1 MIKNI
6 QRYFERH
13 IGGSRDTVA
22 TDPERRLHLAAAA
35 LLIETARIDYSEDP
49 EEISTVTRLLQ
60 SHFNLSENETTELV
74 ELAGQ
79 EADQMTSYYRFTST
93 INAECDVV
101 DKTRILQLLWQV
113 AYVDGRID
121 KFEQHLLSK
130 IASLLY
136 IPRDQQVA
144 ARRAAEK
151 EAGVSPHT

>member
-13 IGGSRDTVA
+13 IGGSRHTVA

-35 LLIETARIDYSEDP
+35 LLIETARIDYAEDP
-49 EEISTVTRLLQ
+49 QEIETVTRLLQ
-60 SHFNLSENETTELV
+60 SHFNLSDDETTELV

-79 EADQMTSYYRFTST
+79 EADKMTSYFQFTST

-101 DKTRILQLLWQV
+101 DKTQILKLLWQV
-113 AYVDGRID
+113 AFADGRID
-121 KFEQHLLSK
+121 KFEHHLLSK

-136 IPRDQQVA
+136 IPREQQVA

-151 EAGVSPHT
+151 DVGA